1 MTQLNEAGP
10 IEIFD
15 CKGFSFKLK
24 TDTTSFGAYTRQG
37 VVEDVKMPKK
47 VAFQSLTESLV
58 NPAAATEFGYLE
70 PIDMN
75 YFGMGR
81 SEQLHFA
88 IGAVHAFRNTE
99 GRYPENNADDLSK
112 TLDLAKASLAANKE
126 KEGALTVEEID
137 ESICNK
143 VAAYSTCS
151 ITS

>member
-1 MTQLNEAGP
+1 M
-10 IEIFD
+10 
-15 CKGFSFKLK
+15 
-24 TDTTSFGAYTRQG
+24 
-37 VVEDVKMPKK
+37 
-47 VAFQSLTESLV
+47 V

-88 IGAVHAFRNTE
+88 ISAVHAFRNTE
-99 GRYPENNADDLSK
+99 GRYPENNAADLAK
-112 TLDLAKASLAANKE
+112 TLDLAKASLAANKAN
-126 KEGALTVEEID
+126 EGALTVEEID

-151 ITS
+151 ITSMAAFFGGFIA